1 MGEVIHKPRH
11 FWTAGR
17 NRVRDVFKLA
27 YLFAFELAADQA
39 VEIIVRPVRSRR
51 TLLQNAK
58 LWSMLA
64 DIARQVEWPVN
75 GVMQLL
81 DAEDWKA
88 LMTAACRQE
97 IRMAAGIGGGVVM
110 LGVSTRRMTVA
121 EMGDLIEFMYSF
133 GADKGVNWTEPRGE
147 MPEQWEAAA

>member
-1 MGEVIHKPRH
+1 MGNVIYKPRH
-11 FWTAGR
+11 YWAAGR
-17 NRVRDVFKLA
+17 QRVRDVAKLA

-39 VEIIVRPVRSRR
+39 VEIIVRPVKSRR

-75 GVMQLL
+75 GVMQHL

-133 GADKGVNWTEPRGE
+133 GAEKGVEWREPKDE